1 MYLAPAVRTMRDD
14 PTEGA
19 SARLVVRVDA
29 DALPAAREAVTDV
42 GTVES
47 ETRFD
52 NLHATVPEP
61 AVDDLLTTLP
71 DAVEAVETRTTVAE
85 STGVEE

>member
-19 SARLVVRVDA
+19 SARLVIRLDGDA
-29 DALPAAREAVTDV
+29 APRAREAVASV

-47 ETRFD
+47 ETRFG

-61 AVDDLLTTLP
+61 AVDDLLTALP
-71 DAVEAVETRTTVAE
+71 EAVEAVETRTTVAE
-85 STGVEE
+85 ATGVEE